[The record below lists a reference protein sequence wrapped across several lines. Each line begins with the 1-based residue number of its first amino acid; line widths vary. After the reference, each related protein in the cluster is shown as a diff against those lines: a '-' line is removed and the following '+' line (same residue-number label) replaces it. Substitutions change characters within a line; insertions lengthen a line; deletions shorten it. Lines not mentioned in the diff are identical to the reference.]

1 MKRVLFCLIF
11 IYSSI
16 FAYAQQIQPKAFFVQ
31 DTMALAEP
39 VQFSLS
45 VRYPSSLTL
54 LFPDSSFNY
63 YPFEFRSKKFFT
75 TETDSTTSKDS
86 VIYTLASFEL
96 DQYQSLKLPIFVIK
110 GEDSISVLSNADSIV
125 FAEMIP
131 VVSDSLNAKANA
143 NYVAV
148 EKEFNYPYLIIGLI
162 VLAVVVL
169 AVIIFFGKRIM
180 LRWKIY
186 RLKKKHSLFLES
198 FKDFNDLSEKSSI
211 EKKLV
216 QWKKHAEFLSRKP
229 FSKLTTKEINFMMN
243 EDDLYV
249 NLQKIDR
256 SIYSSRGKEELV
268 SSFEYLRNYATT
280 IFDNIV
286 KELEDHAKR

>member
-1 MKRVLFCLIF
+1 MKRVLFCLIL
-11 IYSSI
+11 IYSSV
-16 FAYAQQIQPKAFFVQ
+16 FAHGQQIQPKAFFVQ

-45 VRYPSSLTL
+45 VKYPSRLTL

-63 YPFEFRSKKFFT
+63 FPFEFRSKKFFT

-110 GEDSISVLSNADSIV
+110 GEDSIPVLSNADSIV
-125 FAEMIP
+125 FSEMIP
-131 VVSDSLNAKANA
+131 VVSDSLNAKSNA
-143 NYVAV
+143 NYITV

-162 VLAVVVL
+162 ILAVVILV
-169 AVIIFFGKRIM
+169 VIIFFGKKIM
-180 LRWKIY
+180 LKWKIY
-186 RLKKKHSLFLES
+186 RLKKKHSIFLET
-198 FKDFNDLSEKSSI
+198 FTGFQDLDNQSAI
-211 EKKLV
+211 EEKLV
-216 QWKKHAEFLSRKP
+216 QWKKHAEFLSKKP
-229 FSKLTTKEINFMMN
+229 FSKLTTKEINLLIN
-243 EDDLYV
+243 ENDLYV

-256 SIYSSRGKEELV
+256 SIYSSKGKEELV
-268 SSFEYLRNYATT
+268 SSFEYLRNYATI
-280 IFDNIV
+280 IFDNRV